1 MKKKNSYTYSFM
13 GISWFFVFLL
23 LPFVVLFVLNIKEL
37 YIGAIL
43 LTLLIVFL
51 LVAST
56 RYVEFDFDEKTL
68 KLNTFKYKKTIKIDE
83 IAYYISKK
91 GKYFLYDSSDN
102 LISYFDKSYINSFTE
117 KYKQNIF
124 FFLLIPEGKQEIII
138 EKYNYDFTK
147 EKVEKQLKKCSTAS
161 LIVYSIFTIFHL
173 ILYSIFAFIDYNDR
187 VYYPDGIQSYVIFII
202 ICLLIFLPW
211 IFSLVSKNRYAVA
224 SGACINIVYFNPVA
238 VFFLWIIM
246 TPTSITTDFSN
257 YRVFDTKHE
266 EVAEFFYDNVEE
278 SEVVSYY
285 YINDFVIDPN
295 CEIAIELKVD
305 SLKFNEIL
313 SYYYDYNPQELSIK
327 TFKYDTSF
335 MMLEYK
341 SFDFSESNG
350 FIHGSGTFV
359 LFNDETNT
367 IIIEYLHA
375 VDGFSIEDSFI
386 FNRFNIV

>member
-23 LPFVVLFVLNIKEL
+23 LPFVVLFVLNIKEH

-161 LIVYSIFTIFHL
+161 LIVYSIFTIF
-173 ILYSIFAFIDYNDR
+173 
-187 VYYPDGIQSYVIFII
+187 
-202 ICLLIFLPW
+202 LL
-211 IFSLVSKNRYAVA
+211 
-224 SGACINIVYFNPVA
+224 
-238 VFFLWIIM
+238 
-246 TPTSITTDFSN
+246 
-257 YRVFDTKHE
+257 
-266 EVAEFFYDNVEE
+266 
-278 SEVVSYY
+278 
-285 YINDFVIDPN
+285 
-295 CEIAIELKVD
+295 
-305 SLKFNEIL
+305 
-313 SYYYDYNPQELSIK
+313 
-327 TFKYDTSF
+327 
-335 MMLEYK
+335 
-341 SFDFSESNG
+341 
-350 FIHGSGTFV
+350 
-359 LFNDETNT
+359 
-367 IIIEYLHA
+367 
-375 VDGFSIEDSFI
+375 
-386 FNRFNIV
+386 